1 MIRSTQKIRQ
11 KPLLQRT
18 LLALCLGLAANA
30 ANADAYEA
38 SFEGNWFDA
47 TQSGR
52 GAMVDYIPQAGG
64 NGAYFVAFFT
74 YDQAG
79 APLWLTIQ
87 GSGPE
92 GTRLFNT
99 AEVRS
104 FRGGNF
110 GVPFT
115 APTPGSGTVIGTAVL
130 DFRSC
135 NSLGINFNAPNAT
148 ATVPATNFNYTRIA
162 GGPASAC
169 PFIEPFTACPTGTTA
184 VAGAARTC
192 EIAAGVLT
200 GNVRLTNNATYFL
213 NGRVQVGAPLLESGA
228 LGASQA
234 TLTIEPGTVIR
245 GRTPRSYLV
254 VNGGSKIFAEGSPTA
269 PIIFTGA
276 TEVSAQAGEGSWGG
290 VIIAGRAPINSNC
303 TGAIAN
309 TLATCRFEADQDVV
323 WGGTLTADSSGV
335 MKYVQIRSAGGIVT
349 PPDKDLNALTLG
361 GVGSGTVV
369 EFVQAHNGTDDGF
382 EMFGGTVNMR
392 YIVATGNNDDSIDT
406 DFGYTGNIQYA
417 YVTLD
422 TGSVSDSN
430 GIESDNGPAGS
441 NFDALPRT
449 RPTLVNA
456 TFNGNGLGFD
466 AIKIRRGSGFVL
478 SNVIASNF
486 IGSCINL
493 NDNATFLASAP
504 AGQPGQVTN
513 TGVAIT
519 GSTMGCTKNFDDV
532 TTPVA
537 DPWLISAFYTGQAS
551 NAVGDVN
558 AALLRGRFPT
568 ATTPLR
574 TGVTAPAN
582 AFFQNVPVRGAFVD
596 GDWTAGWTTGL

>member
-1 MIRSTQKIRQ
+1 MKSIQKTSQ
-11 KPLLQRT
+11 KPLFQRT
-18 LLALCLGLAANA
+18 LLALCMGFATSAALAEV
-30 ANADAYEA
+30 YEA
-38 SFEGNWFDA
+38 SFEGNWRDS

-74 YDQAG
+74 YDQQG

-115 APTPGSGTVIGTAVL
+115 APNPGSGTLIGTAIL

-135 NSLGINFNAPNAT
+135 NSLGINFNAPNASS
-148 ATVPATNFNYTRIA
+148 AVPATNFNYTRITN
-162 GGPASAC
+162 GPASAC
-169 PFIEPFTACPTGTTA
+169 PFIEPFTTCPTGTTA
-184 VAGAARTC
+184 VANEPRTC

-200 GNVRLTNNATYFL
+200 GNVRLTNNASYFL
-213 NGRVQVGAPLLESGA
+213 NGRVQVGAPLLETGA

-234 TLTIEPGTVIR
+234 TLTIEPGTVVR
-245 GRTPRSYLV
+245 GRTTRSYLV

-269 PIIFTGA
+269 PIVFTGA
-276 TEVSAQAGEGSWGG
+276 TEVAAQATEGSWGG
-290 VIIAGRAPINSNC
+290 LIIAGRAPINTNC
-303 TGAIAN
+303 VGTAVGA
-309 TLATCRFEADQDVV
+309 TTCRFEADQDVV
-323 WGGTLTADSSGV
+323 WGGTNSSDSSGV
-335 MKYVQIRSAGGIVT
+335 LKYVQIRSAGGIVT

-382 EMFGGTVNMR
+382 EMFGGSVNLR
-392 YIVATGNNDDSIDT
+392 YIVATGNNDDSLDT
-406 DFGYTGNIQYA
+406 DFGYTGNIQFA
-417 YVTLD
+417 YVKLD
-422 TGSVSDSN
+422 GGAVSDSN
-430 GIESDNGPAGS
+430 GIESDNGGQSS
-441 NFDALPRT
+441 NLDALPRT

-456 TFNGNGLGFD
+456 TFDGAGLGFD
-466 AIKIRRGSGFVL
+466 AIKVRRGSGFVL

-493 NDNATFLASAP
+493 NDNATYLASAP
-504 AGQPGQVTN
+504 AGQPAQVTT

-532 TTPVA
+532 AT
-537 DPWLISAFYTGQAS
+537 DPWLISAFYTAQAG
-551 NAVGDVN
+551 NLIGDVN
-558 AALLRGRFPT
+558 GALTRGRFPT
-568 ATTPLR
+568 ATSPLR
-574 TGVTAPAN
+574 TGVNAPAN
-582 AFFQNVPVRGAFVD
+582 QFFQNVPVRGAFVD

>member
-1 MIRSTQKIRQ
+1 MIRSTQRSKFQ
-11 KPLLQRT
+11 HT
-18 LLALCLGLAANA
+18 LLAISLGFATSAAQ
-30 ANADAYEA
+30 ADVYEA

-64 NGAYFVAFFT
+64 NGAYFVALFT
-74 YDQAG
+74 YDQQG

-110 GVPFT
+110 GVPFV
-115 APTPGSGTVIGTAVL
+115 APNPGSGTLIGNAVL

-135 NSLGINFNAPNAT
+135 NSLGINFTPNAS

-162 GGPASAC
+162 GGPAAAC
-169 PFIEPFTACPTGTTA
+169 PFIEPFTACPAGTTA
-184 VAGAARTC
+184 VANAPRTC

-213 NGRVQVGAPLLESGA
+213 NGRVQVGAPLLDSGA

-245 GRTPRSYLV
+245 GRTTRSYLV

-269 PIIFTGA
+269 PIVFTGA

-290 VIIAGRAPINSNC
+290 LIIAGRAPLNSNC
-303 TGAIAN
+303 VG
-309 TLATCRFEADQDVV
+309 TLTTCRFEADQDVV
-323 WGGTLTADSSGV
+323 WGGTNSADSSGV
-335 MKYVQIRSAGGIVT
+335 LKYVQIRSAGGIVT

-417 YVTLD
+417 YVKLD
-422 TGSVSDSN
+422 AGAVQDSN
-430 GIESDNGPAGS
+430 GIESDNGPGGS
-441 NFDALPRT
+441 NFDAQPRT

-456 TFNGNGLGFD
+456 TFDGAGFGFD
-466 AIKIRRGSGFVL
+466 AIKVRRGSGFVL

-493 NDNATFLASAP
+493 NDNATYLASAP
-504 AGQPGQVTN
+504 TGQPGQVT
-513 TGVAIT
+513 TGGVAIT

-532 TTPVA
+532 AT
-537 DPWLISAFYTGQAS
+537 DPWLVSAFYTGQTG

-558 AALLRGRFPT
+558 AALRAGRFPI

-574 TGVTAPAN
+574 TGVNAPASP
-582 AFFQNVPVRGAFVD
+582 FFQNVPVRGAFVD